1 MFNANQK
8 KHRTKPRSENNIL
21 GDAILSLALLLT
33 LSLII
38 ISSSFPSAY
47 AGEKLRIDNEKSISL
62 GLALR
67 SSFTITEDGAP
78 NGSSASKDFSVDSMD
93 IRLDGQFNN
102 QLKATLN
109 TERATDGQLRVQ
121 DAIAKFE
128 FNDSFNLWLG
138 RMLTPSDRAN
148 LSGPYYT
155 NGWEYPGLVSR
166 YPNLGSG
173 RDNGL
178 LVWGKPS
185 DGKIVYSLGAFN
197 GHNRA
202 AGGSNDSSS
211 LLYATRVAVNFFDPE
226 PVPAY
231 YLSSTYHGSNR
242 VLTLG
247 ASYQFQKDGVG
258 LSPTAS
264 NNFNAWNVDF
274 LFEDTVGSGVFTA
287 DGAYYQYELG
297 GQVDCGSGEP
307 GSTPC
312 VAGENMGNQVEGNG
326 YLATL
331 AYLFSQKLGVGRL
344 QPFLRQ
350 QQFDRDI
357 SNTVNKQLDFGI
369 NYILNKHS
377 ARISAVYSQLKD
389 NRLTPANNDINKF
402 IIGFQLQY

>member
-1 MFNANQK
+1 MFNTSLK
-8 KHRTKPRSENNIL
+8 KHRKKSESKNNIFS
-21 GDAILSLALLLT
+21 DTTLLLT
-33 LSLII
+33 LSLITI
-38 ISSSFPSAY
+38 VSTLPSAY
-47 AGEKLRIDNEKSISL
+47 ASEKIMIDNEKSISL

-67 SSFTITEDGAP
+67 SSFSITEDGAP
-78 NGSSASKDFSVDSMD
+78 NGRSASKDFSVDNMEL
-93 IRLDGQFNN
+93 RLDGQLNN
-102 QLKATLN
+102 HVKATLN
-109 TERATDGQLRVQ
+109 AERNSDGQLRVQ

-138 RMLTPSDRAN
+138 RMLIPSDRAN
-148 LSGPYYT
+148 LSGPFFT
-155 NGWEYPGLVSR
+155 NVWEYPSVVSR

-178 LVWGKPS
+178 LIWSKPGNGKV
-185 DGKIVYSLGAFN
+185 VYSLGAFN

-211 LLYATRVAVNFFDPE
+211 LLYATRVTVNFFDPE

-231 YLSSTYHGSNR
+231 YVHSTYHGNNR

-264 NNFNAWNVDF
+264 NDFIGWNVDL
-274 LFEDTVGSGVFTA
+274 LFEDTVGPGVLTA
-287 DGAYYQYELG
+287 DGAYYKYELG

-307 GSTPC
+307 GSMPC
-312 VAGENMGNQVEGNG
+312 VGGENMGNQAEGNS

-331 AYLFSQKLGVGRL
+331 AYLFPQKVGVGQF

-357 SNTVNKQLDFGI
+357 SETVNKQLDFG
-369 NYILNKHS
+369 S
-377 ARISAVYSQLKD
+377 
-389 NRLTPANNDINKF
+389 
-402 IIGFQLQY
+402 